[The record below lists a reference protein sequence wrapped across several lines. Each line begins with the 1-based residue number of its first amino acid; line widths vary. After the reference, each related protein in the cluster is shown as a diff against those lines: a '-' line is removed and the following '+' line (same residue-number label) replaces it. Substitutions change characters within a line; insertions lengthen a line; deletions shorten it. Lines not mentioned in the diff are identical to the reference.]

1 MGGDGRGGMNPSHGK
16 ETHPLADV
24 TMAALHA
31 ALNGL
36 ALRQRVISDNIAN
49 INTPGFLAGKVSFE
63 AQLADALS
71 TGSSDAATPVVTRS
85 TEAPR
90 QDGNNVNLDAE
101 TVDAVKTNLEYQT
114 MVEAMNAK
122 FHLLR
127 TAIGSAS

>member
-1 MGGDGRGGMNPSHGK
+1 
-16 ETHPLADV
+16 LADV

-36 ALRQRVISDNIAN
+36 ALRQRVIADNIAN

-63 AQLADALS
+63 SKLADALS

-85 TEAPR
+85 TEAVR
-90 QDGNNVNLDAE
+90 QDGNNVNLDEE
-101 TVDAVKTNLEYQT
+101 TVDAVKTNLQYQT

-122 FHLLR
+122 YHLLR